1 MTERRRAS
9 AKANGRPDA
18 ETFACYAARL
28 LADNKC
34 EQVVVLD
41 LRRLSQVTDFFV
53 IASCT
58 SDRQMRSLTDDL
70 DELARRHDQGVYR
83 QHGVDSG
90 QWAVIDLVD
99 VVVHLMMPEP
109 RRYYDLESLWGD
121 GRQVAWDQR
130 TEVGQFADIGTAGRR
145 RRSAAGG

>member
-9 AKANGRPDA
+9 AAADARPDA

-28 LADNKC
+28 LVDDKC

-41 LRRLSQVTDFFV
+41 LRRLSQVTDYFV

-58 SDRQMRSLTDDL
+58 SDRQMRSMAEELG
-70 DELARRHDQGVYR
+70 ELARRHDQAVYR
-83 QHGVDSG
+83 QHGVDTG
-90 QWAVIDLVD
+90 QWAVIDFED

-121 GRQVAWDQR
+121 GRPVAWDRQ
-130 TEVGQFADIGTAGRR
+130 TEAGQFADIG
-145 RRSAAGG
+145 AASRVPSGG